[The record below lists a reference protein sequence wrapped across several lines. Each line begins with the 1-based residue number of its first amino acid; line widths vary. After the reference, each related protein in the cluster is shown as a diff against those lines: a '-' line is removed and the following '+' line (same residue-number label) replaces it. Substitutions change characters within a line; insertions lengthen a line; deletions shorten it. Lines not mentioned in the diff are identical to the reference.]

1 MLAIKLVKCTSCN
14 YPFLKSSYILHKIH
28 YLFRLCKVKDFFDF
42 LVSIKL
48 ILSIFLFRVQDY
60 EFVDGFKIP
69 ELKSVK
75 VEGGGSGPPPGR
87 PGPPDLAQM
96 NKERDAKMA
105 RFR

>member
-1 MLAIKLVKCTSCN
+1 M
-14 YPFLKSSYILHKIH
+14 
-28 YLFRLCKVKDFFDF
+28 FF
-42 LVSIKL
+42 
-48 ILSIFLFRVQDY
+48 FRVQDY

-75 VEGGGSGPPPGR
+75 VDGVGSGPPPGR
-87 PGPPDLAQM
+87 PDLAQM

>member
-1 MLAIKLVKCTSCN
+1 M
-14 YPFLKSSYILHKIH
+14 
-28 YLFRLCKVKDFFDF
+28 
-42 LVSIKL
+42 
-48 ILSIFLFRVQDY
+48 LSIFLFRVQDY

-105 RFR
+105 RFRYQFFRHIKKNIISLDRFVVRQ